1 MLGSAVQNV
10 VALTDSIFLYYV
22 SETDFAAIGF
32 IGVFY
37 LVIASIGFGLSKGGQ
52 IIIARRMGEKDYREA
67 GKSFY
72 ALIYFALA
80 LAIALFLFMQFGA
93 RWFFELFVHSEE
105 ILEKSLAYLEP
116 RSYGVFFSYI
126 GMAIMALYTGI
137 ARTNFIIVDTI
148 ILALVNFILN
158 YGLIYGAWGLP
169 EMGIAGAGLA
179 STIAEVTAFVVF
191 VIYMTRDHSLR
202 LLKIFRWPLP
212 KVNLNLVGRLWSI
225 SSPSVIQSV
234 LSIGSWFFFF
244 GVVEHMGER
253 PLAISNLARIVYLM
267 LSIPCWGY
275 SSGINTIV
283 SNFIGMQKRHVVFP
297 IVTKTAKMTFVTTM
311 VISLPVLIWP
321 RFFLYPILGK
331 QDLSLLIESEPILQL
346 LIPILAL
353 FSVGGVFLNG
363 LTGTGAM
370 ARAMFI
376 QFVCTTV
383 YAVYVYLAVE
393 YYHLDLIYVWLA
405 DIIYWAIALA
415 FSYSYLHSRRWWDV
429 GV

>member
-52 IIIARRMGEKDYREA
+52 IIIARRMGERDYVEA
-67 GKSFY
+67 GRSFFG
-72 ALIYFALA
+72 LVYFALT
-80 LAIALFLFMQFGA
+80 LAVLLFLFMKFGA
-93 RWFFELFVHSEE
+93 RPFFELFVHSEE
-105 ILEKSLAYLEP
+105 ILEKSMQYLEP

-137 ARTNFIIVDTI
+137 ARTNFIIIDTV

-202 LLKIFRWPLP
+202 LLRIFRWPLP
-212 KVNLNLVGRLWSI
+212 RVNFNLVGRLWSI
-225 SSPSVIQSV
+225 SSPSVVQSV
-234 LSIGSWFFFF
+234 LSVGSWFFFF
-244 GVVEHMGER
+244 GVIEHMGER

-297 IVTKTAKMTFVTTM
+297 MVMKTAKMTFLTTM
-311 VISLPVLIWP
+311 VIALPVLIWP

-353 FSVGGVFLNG
+353 FSVGGIFLNG

-370 ARAMFI
+370 TRAMLI
-376 QFVCTTV
+376 QFVSITV
-383 YAVYVYLAVE
+383 YAIYVYLAVE
-393 YYHLDLIYVWLA
+393 HYHLDLIYVWLA